1 MGMSY
6 TGFGAPVTVKNLKVN
21 ADLDL
26 GNYDLIATDV
36 KGDTAEFDEFIGG
49 VGNFTNV
56 LGSGNLDIEGT
67 GNVKGLTT
75 FQNGVQVNGALNVG
89 GSINNVNIA
98 ANGEITTSQGVN
110 GADFNGAKITS
121 TKFNGATIDTSG
133 NVTGAKGTFSGA
145 VTGTTGTFSGAVT
158 GTSFNGI
165 AIGTNAFNNMRV
177 VPILSTSILGHRV
190 MQIGTTAATLL
201 IMQPI
206 HSVINGS
213 YTLGHPIISLNF
225 PVNVY
230 DVPNNFTYSLR
241 IDLSSSVTATIKLS
255 GSISKTFSYSN
266 KNYAIVDMSYNDV
279 VNFIRKNTT
288 LTVSGLSGSTT
299 INNIYLYAS
308 STANTNVYLVY

>member
-21 ADLDL
+21 ADLNL
-26 GNYDLIATDV
+26 GSYDLTATDV
-36 KGDTAEFDEFIGG
+36 KGDTAEFDEFVGG

-75 FQNGVQVNGALNVG
+75 FQNGVQVNGSLHVE

-98 ANGEITTSQGVN
+98 DNGEITTAQGVN
-110 GADFNGAKITS
+110 GADFNGAKITT

-145 VTGTTGTFSGAVT
+145 VR

-165 AIGTNAFNNMRV
+165 AIGTNAFDNMRV
-177 VPILSTSILGHRV
+177 VPILSTSILGQRV
-190 MQIGTTAATLL
+190 YTCSNTSQAIFN
-201 IMQPI
+201 MQP
-206 HSVINGS
+206 SVSVSNGT
-213 YTLGHPIISLNF
+213 YTIGRPILSTNYPIS
-225 PVNVY
+225 VY
-230 DVPNNFTYSLR
+230 DVPNNLTYE
-241 IDLSSSVTATIKLS
+241 LSVLFSDSVSCTVKIS
-255 GSISKTFSYSN
+255 GSISKTLTFSSTSHVELN
-266 KNYAIVDMSYNDV
+266 LTYNEV

-288 LTVSGLSGSTT
+288 LTISGLSGNTT
-299 INNIYLYAS
+299 LNAIKINATAS
-308 STANTNVYLVY
+308 NTTYVYLVY